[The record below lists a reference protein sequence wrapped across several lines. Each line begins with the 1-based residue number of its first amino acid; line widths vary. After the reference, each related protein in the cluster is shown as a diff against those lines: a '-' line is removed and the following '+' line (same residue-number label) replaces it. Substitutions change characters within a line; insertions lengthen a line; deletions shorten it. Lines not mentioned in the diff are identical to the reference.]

1 MGKTGES
8 HVRLRLIIM
17 NILQWAAWGAY
28 LTSMGSF
35 LAKSGFADKIGLT
48 YSVQGFVSI
57 FMPAAMG
64 IVADRFIA
72 PQRTMGLC
80 HLITGLCLVSAGTY
94 AVHCGT
100 GMSFPVWFTLYA
112 TGCAF
117 FMPTIS
123 ISYGVAYKILEDNG
137 FDNIKTYPSIRVFG
151 TIGFILSM
159 LAVNFIHNG
168 EGVAFQFTGNQ
179 FIFSGAISLCVF
191 LYSFTLP
198 NCVVDYKGK
207 NETFVER
214 LGLNAFR
221 LFKDRDLAVFFIFSA
236 LLGVAMQITNGFANP
251 YISSFMDN
259 PQYADSWGA
268 RNANAL
274 ISLSQISET
283 LCILLIP
290 IVFKK
295 LGIKKV
301 LLISMVAWFL
311 RFALLGLGNPGAG
324 IWMFVLSCIV
334 YGIAF
339 DFFNISG
346 SLYVNERTAKGMRH
360 SAQGL
365 FMLMT
370 NGFGATFGTLGA
382 QLVVNRFVINAEEPS
397 WPTAWMIFAFY
408 ALALALAF
416 TFAFG
421 GRERKIFH
429 WKSHH

>member
-1 MGKTGES
+1 MEKT
-8 HVRLRLIIM
+8 HQKHIRLRLVLM

-35 LAKSGFADKIGLT
+35 LAKSGFADKIGIT

-72 PQRTMGLC
+72 PQKTMSLC
-80 HLITGLCLVSAGTY
+80 HLITGLCMVSAGVY
-94 AVHCGT
+94 AVRCGAE
-100 GMSFPVWFTLYA
+100 MSFPVWFALYA

-123 ISYGVAYKILEDNG
+123 LSYGIAYKILEDNG
-137 FDNIKTYPSIRVFG
+137 FDSVRTFPSIRVFG

-159 LAVNFIHNG
+159 LAVNFIRNS
-168 EGVAFQFTGNQ
+168 EGVPFQFSGNQ
-179 FIFSGAISLCVF
+179 FVFSGIISLCVF
-191 LYSFTLP
+191 LYCFTLP
-198 NCVVDYKGK
+198 DCNIGDKDNK
-207 NETFVER
+207 KTFAER
-214 LGLNAFR
+214 LGLNAFK

-251 YISSFMDN
+251 YISSFLDN
-259 PQYADSWGA
+259 PRYADSWGA
-268 RNANAL
+268 QNANAL

-301 LLISMVAWFL
+301 LLVSMVAWFL
-311 RFALLGLGNPGAG
+311 RFALLGLGNPGSG
-324 IWMFVLSCIV
+324 IWMFILSCIV

-346 SLYVNERTAKGMRH
+346 SLYVNEKTGNSMRH

-382 QLVVNRFVINAEEPS
+382 QMVVNRFVINAEEPS

-408 ALALALAF
+408 ALALAIAF

-421 GRERKIFH
+421 SKGRKIFQRE
-429 WKSHH
+429 SIR